1 MASFFIPF
9 WQKEGA
15 EMENYVNDVIRF
27 LLDDDNFIVEDSEVD
42 EDVDTV
48 SAESDGTLRW

>member
-1 MASFFIPF
+1 
-9 WQKEGA
+9 
-15 EMENYVNDVIRF
+15 MENYVNDVIRF